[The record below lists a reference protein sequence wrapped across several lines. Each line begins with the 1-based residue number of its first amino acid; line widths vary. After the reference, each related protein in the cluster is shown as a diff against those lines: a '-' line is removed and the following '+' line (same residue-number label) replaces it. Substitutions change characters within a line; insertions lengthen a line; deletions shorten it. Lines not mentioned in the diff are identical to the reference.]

1 MLCGGGGACRASVEL
16 LKPLFVSCIL
26 SNTSRVR
33 LDEQTAREDLN
44 VRRESLHVPWSLDD
58 QNVAKPTMLIEI
70 LELNGETATQGS
82 PKC

>member
-16 LKPLFVSCIL
+16 LKPLFVSRIL
-26 SNTSRVR
+26 SNTRTVS

-58 QNVAKPTMLIEI
+58 QNVTKPTMLKI
-70 LELNGETATQGS
+70 LELNEETATQGS

>member
-16 LKPLFVSCIL
+16 LKPLFVSRIL
-26 SNTSRVR
+26 SNTRTVR

-44 VRRESLHVPWSLDD
+44 VLRESLHVPWSLDY
-58 QNVAKPTMLIEI
+58 QNVTKPTMLEI
-70 LELNGETATQGS
+70 LELNEETATQGS

>member
-1 MLCGGGGACRASVEL
+1 
-16 LKPLFVSCIL
+16 VSCIL
-26 SNTSRVR
+26 SNTSTVR

-58 QNVAKPTMLIEI
+58 QNVTKPTMLKI
-70 LELNGETATQGS
+70 LELNEETATQGS

>member
-1 MLCGGGGACRASVEL
+1 MVCGGGGACRASVEL
-16 LKPLFVSCIL
+16 LKPLFVSRIL
-26 SNTSRVR
+26 SNTRTVR

-58 QNVAKPTMLIEI
+58 QNVIKPTMLEI
-70 LELNGETATQGS
+70 LELNEETATQGS